1 MAKVTGLSPDEEQT
15 LNNTLNALLT
25 KGMDKLEERI
35 DTKTERTVLKGVQMA
50 VKMAGHLSPERKLGT
65 LVEATNK
72 LLPKISEI
80 FNQEALL
87 HLLPPEVRT
96 AEIAD
101 LCEKAGA
108 GPLSKLLRDSLP
120 AAAVPV
126 TATVTATTSVAPKE

>member
-1 MAKVTGLSPDEEQT
+1 MAKVTGLSPDEVQT

-25 KGMDKLEERI
+25 KGMDKLEERV
-35 DTKTERTVLKGVQMA
+35 DSKTERTVFKAVHMA

-65 LVEATNK
+65 LVEGTNK

-80 FNQEALL
+80 FDEEAVLN
-87 HLLPPEVRT
+87 LLPPEVKT
-96 AEIAD
+96 AQIAD

-120 AAAVPV
+120 AIAAPV
-126 TATVTATTSVAPKE
+126 TATVTAAASDVPNK